1 MCIRDSSWPGGIRVL
16 RRALICATRL
26 RSLRRAAKHGC
37 RQATNLR
44 NRVIAKRMSA
54 NFSRENIVRFPTMID
69 ARVDRHSPANPV
81 GATAV
86 SSRLYDFQSP
96 VHALSFDHYQLPL
109 KTGLALATNAS

>member
-1 MCIRDSSWPGGIRVL
+1 
-16 RRALICATRL
+16 
-26 RSLRRAAKHGC
+26 
-37 RQATNLR
+37 
-44 NRVIAKRMSA
+44 
-54 NFSRENIVRFPTMID
+54 MID